1 MTREMRGRVQTVLRY
16 VVLIVVGMFMVYPLI
31 WMVGASFMT
40 NQQIFSGVGFI
51 PKSPTLDGY
60 IRGFAGYQGMNLLY
74 FMFNTY
80 KFVLPKVLFTV
91 VSSTVTAY
99 GFARFDFP
107 GKKFSFAVLLST
119 LFLPQVVL
127 NVPSTSFSTRW
138 GGWIP
143 ICRSWSPRCWRQTPI
158 SSICRSSSCGASPG
172 N

>member
-107 GKKFSFAVLLST
+107 GK
-119 LFLPQVVL
+119 
-127 NVPSTSFSTRW
+127 

-158 SSICRSSSCGASPG
+158 SSICRSSSCGGSPG